1 MDFLAKKKIIMRI
14 CYSQW

>member
-14 CYSQW
+14 CYS

>member
-1 MDFLAKKKIIMRI
+1 MDFLAKKKIIMKI